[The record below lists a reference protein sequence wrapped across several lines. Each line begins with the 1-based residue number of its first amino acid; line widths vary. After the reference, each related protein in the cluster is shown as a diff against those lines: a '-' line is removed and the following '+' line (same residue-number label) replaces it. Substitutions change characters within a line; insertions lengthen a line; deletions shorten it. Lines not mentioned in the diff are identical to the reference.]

1 MTKTKPNKLTPYRT
15 LDWYIKWIASC
26 FLLSAMSIRG
36 VEGYEFYDLVLSLI
50 GISGWVVVSF
60 IWNDRAL
67 IILNI
72 CGLLFLLRNLINI
85 VFIGV

>member
-15 LDWYIKWIASC
+15 LDWYIKWIAAC